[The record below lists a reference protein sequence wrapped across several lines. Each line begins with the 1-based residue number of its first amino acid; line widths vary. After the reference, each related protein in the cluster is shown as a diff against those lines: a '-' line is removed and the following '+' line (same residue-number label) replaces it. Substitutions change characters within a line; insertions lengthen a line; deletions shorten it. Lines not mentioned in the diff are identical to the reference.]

1 MDWGSIILAL
11 IGSGVISTII
21 TAIFDM
27 VRQKREQKAKEREQE
42 SKTDTIDI
50 DNFHKLIEEERQ
62 ERALMRKEHA
72 EYKKEVSE
80 RVAEVKEEMEKMREE
95 RNRMTAAILQG
106 YACKLPDK
114 PENCP
119 VIRAYKECENCPKN

>member
-119 VIRAYKECENCPKN
+119 VIRAYKECENCPKI